1 MQQVV
6 KFLQELAATLPW
18 TRPLIKG
25 SVDFMGSTPN
35 YPEAEMAG
43 RLLVTLMSLPLPK
56 SSLAFGHV
64 SVVHSEKD

>member
-1 MQQVV
+1 
-6 KFLQELAATLPW
+6 
-18 TRPLIKG
+18 
-25 SVDFMGSTPN
+25 
-35 YPEAEMAG
+35 MAG